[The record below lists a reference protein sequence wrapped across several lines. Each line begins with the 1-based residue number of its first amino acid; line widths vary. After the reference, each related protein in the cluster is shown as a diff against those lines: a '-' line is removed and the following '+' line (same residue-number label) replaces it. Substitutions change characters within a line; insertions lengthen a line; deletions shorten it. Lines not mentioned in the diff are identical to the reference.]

1 MPTIDITEYSAV
13 GLLFL
18 LVVAGGW
25 LVWRWLGG
33 YNERAKT
40 KALAEQRRLD
50 RDYEDRRK
58 LSEAMIALVEKDIKA
73 KEELAS
79 TLRALTAEI
88 ERNNGAVEA
97 TMNEMCRSLRSLSDD
112 HERAERRAAMRH
124 EEALAK

>member
-25 LVWRWLGG
+25 LAWRWLGG
-33 YNERAKT
+33 YNERAKA

-58 LSEAMIALVEKDIKA
+58 LSEAMIELIEKDIRA
-73 KEELAS
+73 KEELSS

-88 ERNNGAVEA
+88 ERNNGAVEE
-97 TMNEMCRSLRSLSDD
+97 TMSEMCRSLRALSDD
-112 HERAERRAAMRH
+112 HERAERQARMRH
-124 EEALAK
+124 EELLAK